1 MKRKITALCA
11 SVAALAACSTSV
23 TQQGTL
29 AELEQVD
36 ADLNDVYL
44 EDSLERAAQSYR
56 RYLDETSESARTP
69 EAMRRLA
76 DLQIEQA
83 YGVIGTGDVVE
94 MAAPE
99 SAAGTGAIVTQRDV
113 TAAPREPSE
122 SDLEFEE
129 RALSREEFLV
139 QSTDY
144 RDELLGADG
153 EPIPAGPR
161 EAIRTYQQILDTYPD
176 FERNDKVLY
185 QMSRA
190 YDEIGQ
196 PDEAMEVMNRLVRD
210 YPYSKHIDEVQFR
223 RGEYYFVRK
232 KFIDAEGAYGAVIS
246 LGPSSQ
252 YYELALY
259 KKGWALYKQ
268 YFYDEALDNFVAMLD
283 HRENIG
289 FDFDALDEDD
299 DEHRV
304 TDTFRVISLSFS
316 NMGGSEVVDDY
327 FSVKGRRNYADKIYH
342 NLAEF
347 YFEKLR
353 FEDAAAVYKS
363 FIDLNPWHKV
373 SPHFAMRVV
382 EIYGEAGFPKLVVES
397 KKDFATRYALDSS
410 YWDHIDVNESPEVVQ
425 FLKTNLT
432 DLAGHYHALYQ
443 DEALE
448 DEKPG
453 NFVEADRWYRQL
465 LGSFPGDPDT
475 PGINYQLADLL
486 LENEDF
492 IDAANEYERTAYGYD
507 AHDKS
512 SAAGYAAVYAYRQ
525 ELKVATGARQRD
537 VKDATVE
544 SSLRFAETF
553 PEHEEAPV
561 VLGAAADD
569 LYEMKDFAR
578 AIESGHKLVER
589 YPAADR
595 DLRRSA
601 WAVIA
606 HSSIDTAAYP
616 DAEAAYTNVLEL
628 TDSDDESRPSIVDG
642 LAAAIY
648 KQGEQANLLEDYR
661 AAAEHFLRVK
671 TLAPT
676 SSIRSASE
684 YDAAA
689 ALMKLQDWS
698 MASGVLEEFR
708 VSHPDHELSADATK
722 QLAFIYREDGQ
733 TARSAAEHE
742 RIAAEAT
749 DPELGREALL
759 TAAELYDEVH
769 VVDDAVRVYEQYVD
783 AYPRPLDIAMETRN
797 RLAEIYHEQMDY
809 QNYFDE
815 LNEMIEADGNAGPD
829 RSDRSRFLASKAAL
843 VLAERQYEQFAR
855 LELKQPF
862 EESLALKQQSMD
874 KTLATLETLVE
885 YEVAD
890 VTAAATYY
898 IAEVYLNFSA
908 SLLESERPEGLTQA
922 ELNSYDL
929 VIEEEAYPFEEQG
942 ITVHEENFELLA
954 AGIYN
959 PWVQKSLD
967 SLAGLMP
974 GRYAKNESSEGFVGA
989 VEVYA
994 YRMPIA
1000 PPDPVESE
1008 DGADVSES
1016 GEGAEGSGRRV
1027 VVSSNAGSTQ

>member
-1 MKRKITALCA
+1 MKRNRIGLCL
-11 SVAALAACSTSV
+11 AAGVLAACSTNV

-29 AELEQVD
+29 AELEQVE
-36 ADLNDVYL
+36 ADLDEVYL

-56 RYLDETSESARTP
+56 RYLDETSETARTP

-83 YGVIGTGDVVE
+83 YGVIGSGTVVE

-99 SAAGTGAIVTQRDV
+99 AAAETSAIVAGSTPPGASR
-113 TAAPREPSE
+113 APQET
-122 SDLEFEE
+122 DLEFEE
-129 RALSREEFLV
+129 RALSREQFLV
-139 QSTDY
+139 RADDY
-144 RDELLGADG
+144 ANELQGADG
-153 EPIPAGPR
+153 EPIPTGPR
-161 EAIRTYQQILDTYPD
+161 EAIRTYQQILETYPD
-176 FERNDKVLY
+176 YERNDKVLY

-196 PDEAMEVMNRLVRD
+196 PDEAMEVMNRLVTE
-210 YPYSKHIDEVQFR
+210 YPYSKHVDEVNFR

-232 KFIDAEGAYGAVIS
+232 KFIDAEDAYGAVVGA
-246 LGPSSQ
+246 GPGSS

-259 KKGWALYKQ
+259 KKGWSLYKQ
-268 YFYDEALDNFVAMLD
+268 FFYDEALDNFMAMLD
-283 HRENIG
+283 HREDVG
-289 FDFDALDEDD
+289 FDFDSLGEDD

-327 FSVKGRRNYADKIYH
+327 FSKKGHRSYADKIYA

-347 YFEKLR
+347 YFDKLR

-363 FIDLNPWHKV
+363 FVNLNPYHKV

-382 EIYGEAGFPKLVVES
+382 EIYGEAGFPKLVVKS
-397 KKDFATRYALDSS
+397 KKDFAERYALDSD
-410 YWDHIDVNESPEVVQ
+410 YWDHIDIDASPEVVG

-443 DEALE
+443 EDALLDER
-448 DEKPG
+448 PVH
-453 NFVEADRWYRQL
+453 FQEASRFYRQL
-465 LGSFPGDPDT
+465 LASFPRDPET
-475 PGINYQLADLL
+475 PGTNYRLADLL
-486 LENEDF
+486 LENEDYLG
-492 IDAANEYERTAYGYD
+492 AAEEYERTAYEYD
-507 AHDKS
+507 VHEKS
-512 SAAGYAAVYAYRQ
+512 PAAGYAAVYAYRQ
-525 ELKVATGARQRD
+525 ELTVATGARQRE
-537 VKDATVE
+537 VKTATVD
-544 SSLRFAETF
+544 SSLRFADTF
-553 PEHEEAPV
+553 PGHEEAPV

-595 DLRRSA
+595 ALRRSA

-606 HSSIDTAAYP
+606 HSSIDIAAYQ
-616 DAEAAYTNVLEL
+616 DAEIAYTNVLQL
-628 TDSDDESRPSIVDG
+628 TDQDDETRPAIVDG

-648 KQGEQANLLEDYR
+648 KQAEQANLLEDYR
-661 AAAEHFLRVK
+661 AAAGHFLRIK

-676 SSIRSASE
+676 SSIRSGAE

-689 ALMKLQDWS
+689 ALMKLEDWS
-698 MASGVLEEFR
+698 SASGVLEEFR
-708 VSHPDHELSADATK
+708 TSHPDHELNADATK
-722 QLAFIYREDGQ
+722 QLAYIYREDGQ

-749 DPELGREALL
+749 DPVLGREALL

-769 VVDDAVRVYEQYVD
+769 VVEDAIRVYEQYVD
-783 AYPRPLDIAMETRN
+783 NYPRPLDIAMETRN

-809 QNYFDE
+809 QRYFDE
-815 LNEMIEADGNAGPD
+815 LNEMIDEDREAGAD
-829 RSDRSRFLASKAAL
+829 RTDRSRFLASKAAL
-843 VLAERQYEQFAR
+843 VLAERQFEQFAR
-855 LELKQPF
+855 LELRQPF
-862 EESLALKQQSMD
+862 EDSLALKQESMD
-874 KTLATLETLVE
+874 KTLGVLEGLVA

-898 IAEVYLNFSA
+898 IAQVYLNFSA
-908 SLLESERPEGLTQA
+908 SLLESERPAGLTPA
-922 ELNSYDL
+922 EMNSYEL
-929 VIEEEAYPFEEQG
+929 VIEEEAYPFEEQA
-942 ITVHEENFELLA
+942 ISVHEENFELLA

-967 SLAGLMP
+967 RLAILMP
-974 GRYAKNESSEGFVGA
+974 GRYAKNETSEGFVGA
-989 VEVYA
+989 IEVYA
-994 YRMPIA
+994 YRMPVA
-1000 PPDPVESE
+1000 PPDPVGGE
-1008 DGADVSES
+1008 DGVDVSRND
-1016 GEGAEGSGRRV
+1016 EGDEERSV
-1027 VVSSNAGSTQ
+1027 VVSSATGSTP

>member
-1 MKRKITALCA
+1 M
-11 SVAALAACSTSV
+11 
-23 TQQGTL
+23 
-29 AELEQVD
+29 
-36 ADLNDVYL
+36 
-44 EDSLERAAQSYR
+44 
-56 RYLDETSESARTP
+56 
-69 EAMRRLA
+69 
-76 DLQIEQA
+76 
-83 YGVIGTGDVVE
+83 
-94 MAAPE
+94 
-99 SAAGTGAIVTQRDV
+99 
-113 TAAPREPSE
+113 
-122 SDLEFEE
+122 
-129 RALSREEFLV
+129 
-139 QSTDY
+139 
-144 RDELLGADG
+144 LGNG
-153 EPIPAGPR
+153 
-161 EAIRTYQQILDTYPD
+161 
-176 FERNDKVLY
+176 
-185 QMSRA
+185 
-190 YDEIGQ
+190 
-196 PDEAMEVMNRLVRD
+196 
-210 YPYSKHIDEVQFR
+210 
-223 RGEYYFVRK
+223 
-232 KFIDAEGAYGAVIS
+232 
-246 LGPSSQ
+246 
-252 YYELALY
+252 
-259 KKGWALYKQ
+259 
-268 YFYDEALDNFVAMLD
+268 
-283 HRENIG
+283 
-289 FDFDALDEDD
+289 
-299 DEHRV
+299 
-304 TDTFRVISLSFS
+304 
-316 NMGGSEVVDDY
+316 
-327 FSVKGRRNYADKIYH
+327 
-342 NLAEF
+342 
-347 YFEKLR
+347 
-353 FEDAAAVYKS
+353 
-363 FIDLNPWHKV
+363 
-373 SPHFAMRVV
+373 
-382 EIYGEAGFPKLVVES
+382 
-397 KKDFATRYALDSS
+397 
-410 YWDHIDVNESPEVVQ
+410 
-425 FLKTNLT
+425 LT

-676 SSIRSASE
+676 SSIRSAAE

-769 VVDDAVRVYEQYVD
+769 VVEDAVRVYEQYVD

-797 RLAEIYHEQMDY
+797 RLAEIYHEQLDY
-809 QNYFDE
+809 QRYFDE

-855 LELKQPF
+855 LELTQPF

-874 KTLATLETLVE
+874 TTLATLENLVA

-898 IAEVYLNFSA
+898 IAQVYLDFSV

-922 ELNSYDL
+922 ELNNYEL
-929 VIEEEAYPFEEQG
+929 VIEEEAYPFEEQA
-942 ITVHEENFELLA
+942 IAVHEENFELLG

-1000 PPDPVESE
+1000 PPDPVEGE
-1008 DGADVSES
+1008 EGVDVSQS
-1016 GEGAEGSGRRV
+1016 GQGAEGSGRRV